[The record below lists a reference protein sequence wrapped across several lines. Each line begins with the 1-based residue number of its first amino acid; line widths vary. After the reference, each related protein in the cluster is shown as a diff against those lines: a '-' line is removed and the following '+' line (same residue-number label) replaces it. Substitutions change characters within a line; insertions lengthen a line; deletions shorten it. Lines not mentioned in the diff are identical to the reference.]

1 MSLATF
7 KKLLTLFDDGNAE
20 YHVMEHAPARTSE
33 EAAQIRGSTPGQG
46 AKAMI
51 VRVKHSSNKH
61 TYVHVVL
68 PGDQR
73 VSFDKVAQ
81 AAKGKKA
88 SLATAEEAQQ
98 ITDCMMGA
106 VPPVSFDPDVPL
118 IVDPYLLEHNEKLF
132 FNAGLR
138 ERSIS
143 ICTQDYI
150 RIVQPIQTSIVET
163 S

>member
-7 KKLLTLFDDGNAE
+7 EKLVALFDEGKAD
-20 YHVMEHAPARTSE
+20 YRVMEHAPARTSE

-51 VRVKHSSNKH
+51 IRVKISSSKH

-73 VSFDKVAQ
+73 VSFEKVAQ
-81 AAKGKKA
+81 AAQGKKA
-88 SLATAEEAQQ
+88 SLATAQEAQQ
-98 ITDCMMGA
+98 ITDCVMGA

-138 ERSIS
+138 ERSIG
-143 ICTQDYI
+143 IRTEDFV
-150 RIVQPIQTSIVET
+150 RIVQPRQVSIT
-163 S
+163 GNL